1 VIKRIRY
8 KFIKIKQPP
17 QTTEDLNN
25 IDNYDLMS
33 DYPAAEFDDLTEFFL
48 FLRETGQQV
57 QSSDQLVS
65 VFEEDGKVY
74 EAYYIL
80 FNNDNMHLL
89 QNKLPEGMKTGY
101 SLLRKICLHPK

>member
-1 VIKRIRY
+1 VIRRIRY
-8 KFIKIKQPP
+8 KLIKIKQPP
-17 QTTEDLNN
+17 QTSEDLNN

-65 VFEEDGKVY
+65 VFEEDGKMY
-74 EAYYIL
+74 EAYYVL
-80 FNNDNMHLL
+80 FNEDNIHLI
-89 QNKLPEGMKTGY
+89 QNKLPEGIKTGY

>member
-1 VIKRIRY
+1 VTKRIRY
-8 KFIKIKQPP
+8 KFIKIKHPP
-17 QTTEDLNN
+17 QTPEDLIN
-25 IDNYDLMS
+25 IDNYDLIA
-33 DYPAAEFDDLTEFFL
+33 DYPAAEFDDLTEFFV
-48 FLRETGQQV
+48 FLREIGHAI

-65 VFEEDGKVY
+65 VFEEEGKMY

>member
-1 VIKRIRY
+1 MIRRIRY
-8 KFIKIKQPP
+8 KLIKIKQPP
-17 QTTEDLNN
+17 QTAEDLNN

-65 VFEEDGKVY
+65 VFEEDGKMY
-74 EAYYIL
+74 EAYYVL
-80 FNNDNMHLL
+80 FNNDNIHLL